1 MARRLHRVRVEDN
14 TLFAADRADL
24 RDGLDGADLVVGV
37 HDRHKAGILA
47 DSAAHLLGRDDAV
60 FMDVQ
65 QRDLVAVF
73 LQLLERMQHRVMLK
87 FGRNDVLFS
96 LFRAEQRCRAD
107 CLVVCLAAAGGEGD
121 FSGLRADAG
130 CNRGSR
136 GLQAFFCLLADG
148 VQARRVS
155 EVLRHIRKHR
165 FQRGAAHFGRRGI
178 VCVNL
183 HHRIDS
189 FRVGSFL

>member
-1 MARRLHRVRVEDN
+1 MH
-14 TLFAADRADL
+14 
-24 RDGLDGADLVVGV
+24 
-37 HDRHKAGILA
+37 
-47 DSAAHLLGRDDAV
+47 
-60 FMDVQ
+60 VQ
-65 QRDLVAVF
+65 QRHFEALF
-73 LQLLERMQHRVMLK
+73 FQLRKRMQHRVMLK

-121 FSGLRADAG
+121 FSGLRADARCDG
-130 CNRGSR
+130 GSCR
-136 GLQAFFCLLADG
+136 LQALFCLLSDC

-155 EVLRHIRKHR
+155 EMLRHIRKHR
-165 FQRGAAHFGRRGI
+165 FQRGAAHFSRRGI